1 MDIYLDT
8 LLHLP
13 FATVESFREV
23 DDFTYFKIG
32 LINEEI
38 SCPHCQKIISEIRQ
52 IEYVLIRDL
61 SVFGKKVYLQVPRRQ
76 FYCPDCHKYST
87 ERLEF
92 IEWRHRYTRRYEESI
107 SKKVK
112 HTSIEEVSREEELSR
127 DVVQSIFN
135 YLEERRKQDWGHP
148 KRIGMDEFSRRKGHK
163 DFITVVSDID
173 AVKPLEIIEGRK
185 GEKLIEVLSEK
196 ELEVRKGVEEVSVD
210 MWAGFTKVIKKVFPN
225 ARIVYDRFHVM
236 QQLNRELNKLR
247 KLMKVTGRKV
257 KTLLLHNRKDLTNA
271 EKEELD
277 KTLIEHPCLQIAYEI
292 KEKLREIYE
301 KRQTFKGGKRE
312 IEKWLKTASIL
323 YRESAQMI
331 QEHLEG
337 VCNYFTNRTTNAVAE
352 GMNTKIKLIM
362 RQGYGFSNFDN
373 FQLRLL
379 AAFDV

>member
-13 FATVESFREV
+13 FATVESFREIGN
-23 DDFTYFKIG
+23 FTYFKIG

-38 SCPHCQKIISEIRQ
+38 HCPHCQEIITEIHQ
-52 IEYVLIRDL
+52 TEYVLIRDL

-76 FYCPDCHKYST
+76 FYCPACHKYST
-87 ERLEF
+87 ERLKF

-107 SKKVK
+107 YEKVK
-112 HTSIEEVSREEELSR
+112 YASIEQVSREEELSR
-127 DVVQSIFN
+127 DIVQSIFN
-135 YLEERRKQDWGHP
+135 HWGNSKKKEWGYP
-148 KRIGMDEFSRRKGHK
+148 KRVSMDEFSRRKGHK
-163 DFITVVSDID
+163 NFVTVVSDID
-173 AVKPLEIIEGRK
+173 IGEPLEIIEGRE

-196 ELEVRKGVEEVSVD
+196 ELEAREKIEEVSVD

-236 QQLNRELNKLR
+236 QQINRELNKLR

-257 KTLLLHNRKDLTNA
+257 KSLLLHNRKDLKN
-271 EKEELD
+271 EEREELD
-277 KTLIEHPCLQIAYEI
+277 KTLMEHPCLQVAYEI
-292 KEKLREIYE
+292 KEELREIYE
-301 KRQTFKGGKRE
+301 KRQTVKGGKRE
-312 IEKWLKTASIL
+312 IEKWLKIAGVL

-331 QEHLEG
+331 KSHLEG
-337 VCNYFTNRTTNAVAE
+337 ICNYFTNRTTNAVAE
-352 GMNTKIKLIM
+352 GINTKIKLIM

-379 AAFDV
+379 ATFDD